1 MKTRTMLSLA
11 LAGFALPN
19 IASATDGMD
28 MEGYGP
34 VAAAMGGASMAYDNG
49 TAAMMNN
56 PATMALMADGR
67 RADLAYGY
75 LGPDVTSSAG
85 GVSSHSKAD
94 AFSMPAFG
102 WAEKRNGFLYGVGI
116 YGQGG
121 MGTEYAGNS
130 IQTLSNPGG
139 QTPSPGLV
147 NRSEVSVGRVI
158 VPLAYDV
165 TPDFR
170 VGGSLDFVWAGMDLM
185 MGISGNQFGDM
196 VAALGGSQTYGSAS
210 GSLVNG
216 LVAAMPGAI
225 SGIHWAYFDF
235 SNQNDYTGQANGTGY
250 AGKLGFVYRVNPK
263 LMIGGTYQSKT
274 RLGDLR
280 ADQATLSM
288 SADVTASN
296 PWHYPAGTYTLPI
309 SGSIAVTGFQW
320 PVTYGFGFAY
330 QATDRLTLAADY
342 KRIDWSG
349 IMGDFKMV
357 FTADNSPGNV
367 ALGFAGSVMNATIKQ
382 NWDDQN
388 VLMLGGAY
396 RVTPALTLRAGV
408 NVANNPVPDKYEN
421 PLFPATIRNH
431 VTAGFGYVFSKASSV
446 DFSVAHA
453 FDTTVTSGFDGVT
466 TSHAQNNWQFLY
478 SYRY

>member
-1 MKTRTMLSLA
+1 MKRIMFSLA
-11 LAGFALPN
+11 FTGLALPN
-19 IASATDGMD
+19 IAFATNGMD

-56 PATMALMADGR
+56 PATMALMANGR

-75 LGPDVTSSAG
+75 LGPDVYSSKG
-85 GVSSHSKAD
+85 GVSSHSEAD
-94 AFSMPAFG
+94 SFSMPAFG

-121 MGTEYAGNS
+121 MGTQYS
-130 IQTLSNPGG
+130 KHSVLSNPGN
-139 QTPSPGLV
+139 QTPSPDLE

-158 VPLAYDV
+158 FPLAYDV
-165 TPDFR
+165 TPDLR

-185 MGISGNQFGDM
+185 MGISGSQFGDM
-196 VAALGGSQTYGSAS
+196 VAGLGGSQAYGSAS

-216 LVAAMPGAI
+216 LVATIPTAI
-225 SGIHWAYFDF
+225 SNIHWAYFDF
-235 SNQNDYTGQANGTGY
+235 SNQNDYTGQANSTGY
-250 AGKLGFVYRVNPK
+250 AGKLGFVYRVNPR
-263 LMIGGTYQSKT
+263 LTIGGTYHSKT
-274 RLGDLR
+274 RLGDLH

-296 PWHYPAGTYTLPI
+296 PWGYPAGTYTLPI

-320 PVTYGFGFAY
+320 PVTWGLGFAY
-330 QATDRLTLAADY
+330 QATDRLTVAADY

-349 IMGDFKMV
+349 VMKDFKMV
-357 FTADNSPGNV
+357 FTADNSPGNT
-367 ALGFAGSVMNATIKQ
+367 ALGFSGAVMNATIKQ
-382 NWDDQN
+382 DWDDQN

-396 RVTPALTLRAGV
+396 RLTDALTLRAGL

-421 PLFPATIRNH
+421 PLFPATIQDH
-431 VTAGFGYVFSKASSV
+431 VTAGFGYVLSKASSI

-466 TSHAQNNWQFLY
+466 TSHSQNNWQFLY